1 MPIVTLVI
9 GALAFLAALGATRL
23 VIHHATRLKLVA
35 VPNHRS
41 SHRAPTPTGGGLAI
55 VAVGTLSALP
65 FLLTAP
71 TLGLPVLIAGL
82 GMAAVGYVDDRKP
95 LSPRHKL
102 AAQLLLVA
110 LALAPVP
117 LDAVAA
123 SLGLAAPDVVLFVI
137 ALFGAALW
145 VNLYNFM
152 DGIDGLAG
160 GEAIAVL
167 LGATLLALLQQPEAA
182 GAPLVWWMAGVAM
195 ANGGF
200 LVFNWAPARIFM
212 GDTGSTWLGL
222 MIAVFA
228 LATISI
234 GWLTAWQWLIF
245 VGLFV
250 ADSLATLGRRALRRQ
265 PVWRAHREH
274 AYQHLTRRWG
284 QHDRVTLL
292 YLAIDVLVLLPLAG
306 AAGNWRDA
314 GPVIALATVL
324 TLAAAALAA
333 GAGSGEQADEERA
346 GADDRQ

>member
-1 MPIVTLVI
+1 MPIVALVI
-9 GALAFLAALGATRL
+9 GVLAFLAALGATRL
-23 VIHHATRLKLVA
+23 VIRHAAHLKLVA

-41 SHRAPTPTGGGLAI
+41 SHKAPTPTGGGLAI
-55 VAVGTLSALP
+55 VAAGTLSGLP

-95 LSPRHKL
+95 LSPQHKL

-110 LALAPVP
+110 LAPVP

-123 SLGLAAPDVVLFVI
+123 NFGLAAPDVVLFVI
-137 ALFGAALW
+137 ALFGVALW

-167 LGATLLALLQQPEAA
+167 LGATFLALLQQPEAA

-195 ANGGF
+195 ASGGF

-234 GWLTAWQWLIF
+234 GWLTAWQWLIL
-245 VGLFV
+245 VALFL
-250 ADSLATLGRRALRRQ
+250 ADSLATLGRRAMRGQ
-265 PVWRAHREH
+265 PLWRAHREH
-274 AYQHLTRRWG
+274 AYQHLARRWG
-284 QHDRVTLL
+284 RHDRVTLL

-306 AAGNWRDA
+306 AAGLWRDA
-314 GPVIALATVL
+314 GPAIALATL
-324 TLAAAALAA
+324 LILAAAMLIA